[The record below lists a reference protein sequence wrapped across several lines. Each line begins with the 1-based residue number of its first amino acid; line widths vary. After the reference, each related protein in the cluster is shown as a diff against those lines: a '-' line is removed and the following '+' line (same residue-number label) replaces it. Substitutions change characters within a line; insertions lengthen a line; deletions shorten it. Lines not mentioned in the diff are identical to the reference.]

1 MTAIA
6 ASAAAFGDDLG
17 FTPLWF
23 AQAPITD
30 IAIDAPVYW
39 APEHSD
45 PIETAASPWHAPCFY
60 FAFLAGAVLMLAVG
74 VIVAWRMIARRGRT
88 PARRSPR
95 MARRGM
101 IIAAPKH
108 R

>member
-6 ASAAAFGDDLG
+6 ANAAAFGDDLG
-17 FTPLWF
+17 FAPLWF
-23 AQAPITD
+23 APAPIAD
-30 IAIDAPVYW
+30 IAIDAPVHW
-39 APEHSD
+39 MPDHGD
-45 PIETAASPWHAPCFY
+45 PIEAAASPWHAPCFY
-60 FAFLAGAVLMLAVG
+60 LAFLAGAVLMLAVG

-95 MARRGM
+95 LPRRGM
-101 IIAAPKH
+101 IVAASKH